1 MKQKARRPKRII
13 LVACLL
19 VVFTACISIGVKL
32 RRYHAA
38 YDAVLAAGGDIK
50 FQGPNWV
57 RHLSANRPVPYFD
70 QVKSVD
76 LSDRKLTAE
85 QTALLIKGM
94 AQFPNLESLN
104 LAGTPCDDTAAAH
117 FYAMGTQLKTLDL
130 SWTTLGDKGVESLSR
145 FTNLTSLDLSNT
157 QVTDKGLSPLRSL
170 QHLEVLYFDNT
181 AVSDKGISVLKQIST
196 LRELNVSNT
205 DVTDEGVEEF
215 KKELPDAEIYDD

>member
-1 MKQKARRPKRII
+1 MKQKTGRPKRII

-19 VVFTACISIGVKL
+19 IFFTACIAIGVKL

-50 FQGPNWV
+50 FQGPDWV
-57 RHLSANRPVPYFD
+57 RHISTNRPVPYFD

-76 LSDRKLTAE
+76 LSNRKMTAE
-85 QTALLIKGM
+85 QTAFLIQKL

-104 LAGTPCDDTAAAH
+104 LAGTPCDDFAASH
-117 FYAMGTQLKTLDL
+117 FHAMGTQLKILDL
-130 SWTTLGDKGVESLSR
+130 SQTSLGNRGVESLSR
-145 FTNLTSLDLSNT
+145 FTKLTSLDLSNT
-157 QVTDKGLSPLRSL
+157 QVTDKGLFPLRKL
-170 QHLEVLYFDNT
+170 EHLEVLYFDNT
-181 AVSDKGISVLKQIST
+181 AVSDEGIFVLKQIST

-205 DVTDEGVEEF
+205 DVTDEGVEAF